1 MERHIAIIRLQTAV
15 DALRRGAKS
24 RSTRNL
30 LDIIVESVQELGREK
45 FRLFRV
51 NADGSRTPVA
61 DTFGIRPFVS
71 GDGLA
76 GRVDG
81 VDENEAGPQGP
92 APFLAERPGN
102 AAAAEKKAPKVI
114 KRGRRPAAP
123 KPEAPQKG
131 PGDAAAPTIPESPLK
146 GLQSL
151 LDKGAKPETPA
162 DPVAVKLSAAGLQSL
177 LDRAGCVTVAD
188 ALAKFADVL
197 SPGEIATLLGVPRLS
212 IVYALD
218 GNLQDAVEG
227 AFRKLFTIKGE

>member
-30 LDIIVESVQELGREK
+30 LDIIVESAQELGREK

-61 DTFGIRPFVS
+61 DTFGIQPFVS
-71 GDGLA
+71 GGGLA

-102 AAAAEKKAPKVI
+102 AAAAEKKAPEVI

-123 KPEAPQKG
+123 RPEAPAE
-131 PGDAAAPTIPESPLK
+131 PTPEAPTKPKSPY
-146 GLQSL
+146 
-151 LDKGAKPETPA
+151 T
-162 DPVAVKLSAAGLQSL
+162 GLQSL
-177 LDRAGCVTVAD
+177 LDRSGCTTIAE
-188 ALAKFADVL
+188 ALEKFADVL

-227 AFRKLFTIKGE
+227 AFRKLFTIKTKGE